1 MKKVGAPMTLAAAGL
16 ERDVVMARIAE
27 IIGGTMSD
35 LNCGSNPR
43 PVNDPNAVTAFVMAA
58 I

>member
-1 MKKVGAPMTLAAAGL
+1 
-16 ERDVVMARIAE
+16 MARIAE

-43 PVNDPNAVTAFVMAA
+43 PVNDPNAVTALGGWPP